1 MLSQLFGVANPDIP
15 LFQVLS
21 FPSPPNKPY
30 NIGWLFY
37 LEKKKRVDIK
47 VQSENSKNCT
57 TRIKCIV

>member
-21 FPSPPNKPY
+21 FPLPPKPY

-37 LEKKKRVDIK
+37 LKKKKRVDIK
-47 VQSENSKNCT
+47 VHQK
-57 TRIKCIV
+57 IVKIAQQG